1 MNTITIKSNNK
12 EEKKYFYSYKT
23 NICMLLY
30 EVEKNDKDAF
40 IVGEKKKDSDLILWK
55 QEMAFI

>member
-40 IVGEKKKDSDLILWK
+40 IVGEKKKINQLYI
-55 QEMAFI
+55 EIFP